1 MPDGRPALYLIA
13 GGRGLDRARG
23 PDPLVQAVLR
33 RTGVRRPMVAYVGAA
48 SGDNPA
54 LRLLIGGMLEK
65 AGAGHVVLASLC
77 GRRADPEKAKAVMEA
92 ADIAFISGG
101 DVEEGMRIVEQ
112 KGMIPFLKRLH
123 RRGMPFFGISAG
135 SIMLARRWV
144 RWTDPRDD
152 GSAELFSCL
161 GFAPVLCD
169 THGEGERWA
178 ELRAVL
184 ALSPVGAT
192 GYGIVSGAAL
202 VVEAEGS
209 VAALGGNVDVF
220 RRRKAGVAQ
229 VASLATD
236 PEVRHPS
243 AG

>member
-1 MPDGRPALYLIA
+1 
-13 GGRGLDRARG
+13 
-23 PDPLVQAVLR
+23 
-33 RTGVRRPMVAYVGAA
+33 
-48 SGDNPA
+48 
-54 LRLLIGGMLEK
+54 
-65 AGAGHVVLASLC
+65 
-77 GRRADPEKAKAVMEA
+77 
-92 ADIAFISGG
+92 
-101 DVEEGMRIVEQ
+101 
-112 KGMIPFLKRLH
+112 
-123 RRGMPFFGISAG
+123 
-135 SIMLARRWV
+135 
-144 RWTDPRDD
+144 
-152 GSAELFSCL
+152 
-161 GFAPVLCD
+161 VLCD

-236 PEVRHPS
+236 TEVRHPS